1 MTREEKIK
9 EAILNYCEG
18 IYFGDDAKRNMVKF
32 SVDNLDSMVGDITS
46 IVDEDSRSKKD
57 WEMDARG
64 ERNSFRGDMEW

>member
-18 IYFGDDAKRNMVKF
+18 ITWLEFNI
-32 SVDNLDSMVGDITS
+32 DNLDSMVGDITS

-57 WEMDARG
+57 WEMDARS
-64 ERNSFRGDMEW
+64 EQNSLRGDMEW